1 MAIAILN
8 YDESDRRSARAGADN
23 MEIGDVVQVIDDP
36 DTAGAR
42 KAIPAGNTGTTLV
55 RTAVGILWKVRMDG
69 RRVVTTTSLST
80 KQLRDLGDARTYVD
94 SGDQIVVVRSGAIIE
109 FDEDSC
115 HSSLYTTNLPNV
127 DVGDLIVI
135 KDSKIAKSGTS
146 SANTTPNPFAYVY
159 AVSGAKIFVE
169 LV

>member
-8 YDESDRRSARAGADN
+8 YEESDRRSARAGEDD
-23 MEIGDVVQVIDDP
+23 MEIGNVVKVVDDG
-36 DTAGAR
+36 DGNRVALL
-42 KAIPAGNTGTTLV
+42 AGNSDTLV
-55 RTAVGILWKVRMDG
+55 PTATGILWKVRMDG
-69 RRVVTTTSLST
+69 RRVVTTTSLSA

-94 SGDQIVVVRSGAIIE
+94 SGDQVVVVRKGAIIE

-127 DVGDLIVI
+127 EVGDKLVI
-135 KDSKIAKSGTS
+135 KDALIAKSGTGG
-146 SANTTPNPFAYVY
+146 ANTTPDPFAFVY
-159 AVSGAKIFVE
+159 RVNGAKIFAE